1 MSDASSARRP
11 WLLAGGSGALLLA
24 LGLLCARSPALPVEV
39 AVARRAPL
47 RVEVNTN
54 GTVEPVPEAEL
65 RVHARVAGRILEIPE
80 PGTRVTT
87 GDVILEIE
95 PGPVAAALASAE
107 SEKLAAQESL
117 RAARRTHAR
126 VATRAATDAELY
138 EKGALT
144 PQRYAES
151 RARQAEAR
159 DRLEN
164 LESEV
169 PLRVASLDL
178 RIAELRDQLAATK
191 VVAPFDGTVYRTSYK
206 RGEISEVGA
215 PVLWLADLSQL
226 RVRANVD
233 QVDLGR
239 VAVGQR
245 IRITANAWPH
255 REWSAVVSEI
265 VPHVVVKENRSVSES
280 LALVHPP
287 SDGLV
292 PGMTV
297 DVDIVVADVADV
309 LQVPATAVRRNG
321 GAPFVY
327 VVAGDQAR
335 RTPVELGRQ
344 SISTVEII
352 GGVDS
357 ETVVVVGHSNGL
369 EDGARIDVQIR
380 DVAAR

>member
-1 MSDASSARRP
+1 MSSASSARRP
-11 WLLAGGSGALLLA
+11 WLLAGGSGALLLG

-80 PGTRVTT
+80 PGTRVVT

-95 PGPVAAALASAE
+95 PGPVAAQLASAE
-107 SEKLAAQESL
+107 SEKLAAEESL
-117 RAARRTHAR
+117 RAAGRTQAR
-126 VATRAATDAELY
+126 VASRAATDAELY

-151 RARQAEAR
+151 RAQRVEAS
-159 DRLEN
+159 DRLQN
-164 LESEV
+164 LQNEV

-178 RIAELRDQLAATK
+178 RIAELRAQLGATK
-191 VVAPFDGTVYRTSYK
+191 VIAPFDGTVYRTSYK
-206 RGEISEVGA
+206 RGEISQVGT
-215 PVLWLADLSQL
+215 PVLWLADLSRL

-239 VAVGQR
+239 VAIGQR

-255 REWSAVVSEI
+255 REWSAVVTEI

-280 LALVHPP
+280 LAMVQPP
-287 SDGLV
+287 SNGLV

-297 DVDIVVADVADV
+297 DVDILITDVPDV
-309 LQVPATAVRRNG
+309 LQVPATSVHRDG
-321 GAPFVY
+321 GVPFVY
-327 VVAGDQAR
+327 VVAGDQVR
-335 RTPVELGRQ
+335 RVTVALGRH
-344 SISTVEII
+344 SISTVEIV
-352 GGVDS
+352 GGVDA
-357 ETVVVVGHSNGL
+357 ETEVVVGHANGL